1 MATIATQFGSQVNVE
16 HNDRVESVVSKEKH
30 IQKDGEHYTLFKKD
44 IKEAYHELFDKAIE
58 EYNATQKRTDRL
70 IRDYYQEISDHKK
83 KNVAYEC
90 IVGIYK
96 KENDPPISKNTQIK
110 ILQEYTEWF
119 IQEFEQLHLV
129 GVYYHYD
136 ELGKDPHYHI
146 DFIPYGTGFKRGP
159 KVQSSLSKALENMGF
174 TNDGKK
180 DTSQMKFERKCNDK
194 LEALC
199 NKYNIRVEHPHRKYY
214 EINGKHIRHKD
225 THRYIYDKLQEAQ
238 NKTDELNKI
247 IEEKK
252 NEIKT
257 LDKNYTIMDSLKTK
271 WQDTLK
277 EMADKKKNKVAQSD
291 LKGSQKHLESVESI
305 KNKMNGE
312 SIPNI
317 IKPIKKASKGLSL

>member
-1 MATIATQFGSQVNVE
+1 MATIATQFSSQVNVE

-44 IKEAYHELFDKAIE
+44 IKEVYHELFDSAIKD
-58 EYNATQKRTDRL
+58 YNAKQKRTDRL
-70 IRDYYQEISDHKK
+70 IDDYYEDIKKHKK

-96 KENDPPISKNTQIK
+96 KENDPPISKNTQIH
-110 ILQEYTEWF
+110 ILQEYTKWF
-119 IQEFEQLHLV
+119 IQEFQNLKVV

-146 DFIPYGTGFKRGP
+146 DYIPFGTGFERGP

-180 DTSQMKFERKCNDK
+180 DTAQMKFERKCNDK
-194 LEALC
+194 LEELC
-199 NKYNIRVEHPHRKYY
+199 NKFNIRVEHPHRKYY

-225 THRYIYDKLQEAQ
+225 THRYIYDKLKEAQ
-238 NKTDELNKI
+238 DKTNELNKI
-247 IEEKK
+247 IDEKK

-257 LDKNYTIMDSLKTK
+257 LDKNYSLMDSVKNNWENFL
-271 WQDTLK
+271 L
-277 EMADKKKNKVAQSD
+277 ENKNKVAQSD
-291 LKGSQKHLESVESI
+291 LKGSQKHLESVKSI
-305 KNKMNGE
+305 KNKMMGE
-312 SIPNI
+312 SIPDI
-317 IKPIKKASKGLSL
+317 VKPIKRANKGLSL